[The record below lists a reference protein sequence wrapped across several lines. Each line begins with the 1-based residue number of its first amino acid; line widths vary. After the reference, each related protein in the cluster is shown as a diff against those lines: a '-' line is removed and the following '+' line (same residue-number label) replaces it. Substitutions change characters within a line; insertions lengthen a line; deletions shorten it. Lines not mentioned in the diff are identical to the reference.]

1 MSRNSQIEAIK
12 SGSVRLKSQGQ
23 ETDFN
28 KEVLSDKDSKEVD
41 EIYHSNPHS
50 PKAECKLRREQNRQ
64 EEGCCPC
71 PSVKRMMMDRK
82 S

>member
-41 EIYHSNPHS
+41 EILKKLSFKPTFPKGKMQKSNIH
-50 PKAECKLRREQNRQ
+50 ANCT
-64 EEGCCPC
+64 
-71 PSVKRMMMDRK
+71 V
-82 S
+82 